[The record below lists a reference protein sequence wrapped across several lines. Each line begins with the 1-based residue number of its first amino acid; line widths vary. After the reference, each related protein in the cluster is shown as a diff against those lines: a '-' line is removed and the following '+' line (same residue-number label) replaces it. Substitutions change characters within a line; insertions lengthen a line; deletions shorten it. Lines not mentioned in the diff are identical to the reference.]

1 MSRVLSLRTFE
12 NKIQFTEF
20 NGLFK
25 VIDPNIFVT
34 YTLFNN
40 QFDN

>member
-12 NKIQFTEF
+12 NKTQFTKF
-20 NGLFK
+20 NGLK
-25 VIDPNIFVT
+25 VNDMNIFVT

-40 QFDN
+40 LFDN